1 MRKTTVRKTTKK
13 RRRRAAFLLIL
24 LITGIAVLKSGI
36 VTKRIQREETKK
48 AVAAEVEV
56 LHEKANR
63 DGIVEET
70 PDPYFIRKQP
80 GYSYPKPKL
89 IQYDSGITHTRRHAM
104 VFLPADYDAAESV
117 EGLSFTESLEPF
129 DATPEEVVKYLKPY
143 IERHF
148 SVKKGRKSTAVAGN
162 SLGGRNALAL
172 AYKYPKQFGSV
183 GSFSPSVSVEA
194 ANGTG
199 LKAPLRDLNL
209 PKNKNRPLDVLMVM
223 VGRSDKVCGN
233 VSYELDRYMK
243 AQNIS
248 HDFYD
253 TAGGHETT
261 VWQNGLYNF
270 AKKLYRK

>member
-89 IQYDSGITHTRRHAM
+89 IQYDSGITHTRRRAM
-104 VFLPADYDAAESV
+104 VFLPADYDAAKTYPV
-117 EGLSFTESLEPF
+117 LSFTESL
-129 DATPEEVVKYLKPY
+129 
-143 IERHF
+143 
-148 SVKKGRKSTAVAGN
+148 
-162 SLGGRNALAL
+162 
-172 AYKYPKQFGSV
+172 
-183 GSFSPSVSVEA
+183 
-194 ANGTG
+194 
-199 LKAPLRDLNL
+199 
-209 PKNKNRPLDVLMVM
+209 
-223 VGRSDKVCGN
+223 
-233 VSYELDRYMK
+233 
-243 AQNIS
+243 
-248 HDFYD
+248 
-253 TAGGHETT
+253 
-261 VWQNGLYNF
+261 
-270 AKKLYRK
+270 

>member
-104 VFLPADYDAAESV
+104 VFLPADYDAVERV

-129 DATPEEVVKYLKPY
+129 DATPEEVVKNLKPY

-209 PKNKNRPLDVLMVM
+209 PKNKNRPFDVLMVM

>member
-209 PKNKNRPLDVLMVM
+209 PKNKNRPFDVLMVM

>member
-48 AVAAEVEV
+48 AVAAEVEA

-104 VFLPADYDAAESV
+104 VFLPADYDAAERV

-148 SVKKGRKSTAVAGN
+148 SVKK
-162 SLGGRNALAL
+162 
-172 AYKYPKQFGSV
+172 
-183 GSFSPSVSVEA
+183 
-194 ANGTG
+194 
-199 LKAPLRDLNL
+199 
-209 PKNKNRPLDVLMVM
+209 
-223 VGRSDKVCGN
+223 VGRVRRWPAILWGD
-233 VSYELDRYMK
+233 EMRWRWRT
-243 AQNIS
+243 NIRS
-248 HDFYD
+248 SSARWAAFPLPFPWKRRMAPDSKHPC
-253 TAGGHETT
+253 EI
-261 VWQNGLYNF
+261 
-270 AKKLYRK
+270 